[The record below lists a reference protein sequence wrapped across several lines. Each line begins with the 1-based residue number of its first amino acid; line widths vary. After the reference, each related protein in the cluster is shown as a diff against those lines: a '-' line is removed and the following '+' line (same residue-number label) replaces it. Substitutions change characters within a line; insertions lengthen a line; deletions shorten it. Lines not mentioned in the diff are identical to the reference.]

1 MKRSWSGPGHAGC
14 WLAIVALMTSVL
26 GAATR
31 VGAADVEAEAWRNV
45 VRALEPAER
54 TSRILY
60 VENLAKT
67 RAPGVAKV
75 LAYLAEN
82 EPDADIRAVAT
93 RGLVRLK
100 DPATE
105 SALRRLRTT
114 LGDPKPLVVQGDL
127 PESRIYQLEDPQDP
141 SRIYVI
147 AALYRITGEAA
158 LREQLLTLLRTRN
171 LPQAMYVVEALSFL
185 REPEVLEGLY
195 RMIPSSDSLLA
206 CQIGDR
212 LLDEQNTPEVRRR
225 IREAVKKR
233 PVVGLLTQGE
243 EIRETCIHEL
253 LLRLAQGGK
262 PANP

>member
-1 MKRSWSGPGHAGC
+1 MLVARGATRLSTLGSLCVVEGPVSTTAI

-82 EPDADIRAVAT
+82 EPDADIKAVAT

-114 LGDPKPLVVQGDL
+114 GIRSPWLCRATCRSLESISSGSARPFADL
-127 PESRIYQLEDPQDP
+127 
-141 SRIYVI
+141 
-147 AALYRITGEAA
+147 
-158 LREQLLTLLRTRN
+158 
-171 LPQAMYVVEALSFL
+171 
-185 REPEVLEGLY
+185 
-195 RMIPSSDSLLA
+195 
-206 CQIGDR
+206 CH
-212 LLDEQNTPEVRRR
+212 RRP
-225 IREAVKKR
+225 I
-233 PVVGLLTQGE
+233 
-243 EIRETCIHEL
+243 
-253 LLRLAQGGK
+253 
-262 PANP
+262 